1 MNKKHSIPLVFTLL
15 LIAGSLQLSA
25 QQKHELTVKSAV
37 ELAFKNLVDI
47 KNAQIDYQL
56 QQSKNKEIFGQA
68 LPQISGNVAANH
80 YFKLP
85 AFLFPDASQAGIYSI
100 LLKEGLL
107 PNGTLVPSPVLQQV
121 SFQQPWNFSGGASL
135 TQLLFQPDVF
145 VGLQARKASLEY
157 YEKLVDQQKEKI
169 KDSAYRRYYAI
180 LIAEKQVQFLDSS
193 IIRLKKLYR
202 DDSIMYKNGFAE
214 MLDLDRVQVQL
225 NNLRTT
231 RSVVNNAVNL
241 SYAAL
246 KFAVGVP
253 QTDTIILKEDLS
265 IDAVKANILY
275 NSFTYDNRVEIQL
288 LEKTRQLQALD
299 MKRHQLGYI
308 PTVAASANYTV
319 NGLGQ
324 KFFTHSSTA
333 WINSAFVGLNINV
346 PIFDGFQRKQ
356 RVEQSRL
363 TLQKLDNTI
372 GYVKQAIDLQQVVTK
387 ESLTNALLNLDAQ
400 QRNIVLAEKVY
411 QTTKKKFEQGLGSSF
426 EVLQSDADLQTAQSN
441 YFTALYNAIVARIG
455 YQSSLGKLE

>member
-1 MNKKHSIPLVFTLL
+1 MNKKQSIPVILILAFLVSA
-15 LIAGSLQLSA
+15 IQVHA
-25 QQKHELTVKSAV
+25 QQPHVLTVRQAV
-37 ELAFKNLVDI
+37 DLAFKNLADI
-47 KNAQIDYQL
+47 KNAQIDYRLQL
-56 QQSKNKEIFGQA
+56 SKNKEITGQA
-68 LPQISGNVAANH
+68 LPQLNGNVSANH

-85 AFLFPDASQAGIYSI
+85 AILFPDASQAGIYNI

-107 PNGTLVPSPVLQQV
+107 PNGTVVPAPTMQQV
-121 SFQQPWNFSGGASL
+121 SFQQPWNMSAGANL

-145 VGLQARKASLEY
+145 VALQARKASLEY
-157 YEKLVDQQKEKI
+157 YTTLVDQQKERV

-180 LIAEKQVQFLDSS
+180 LIAQKQLQFLDSS
-193 IIRLKKLYR
+193 IVRLEKLYR

-214 MLDLDRVQVQL
+214 KLDLDRVQVQL
-225 NNLRTT
+225 TNLKTN
-231 RSVVNNAVNL
+231 RSVVGNAVTL

-246 KFAVGVP
+246 KFAIGVP
-253 QTDTIILKEDLS
+253 QTDSIVLQENLS
-265 IDAVKANILY
+265 IEAVKANILDNNFSY
-275 NSFTYDNRVEIQL
+275 ENRVEIQM
-288 LEKTRQLQALD
+288 LEKTRQLQQLD

-324 KFFTHSSTA
+324 KFFTNSNTT

-363 TLQKLDNTI
+363 NLEKLDNTI
-372 GYVKQAIDLQQVVTK
+372 GNVKQAIDFQQVVTR
-387 ESLTNALLNLDAQ
+387 ESMTNALLNLDAQ
-400 QRNIVLAEKVY
+400 QRNMTLAETVY

-426 EVLQSDADLQTAQSN
+426 EVLQSDADLQAAQSN